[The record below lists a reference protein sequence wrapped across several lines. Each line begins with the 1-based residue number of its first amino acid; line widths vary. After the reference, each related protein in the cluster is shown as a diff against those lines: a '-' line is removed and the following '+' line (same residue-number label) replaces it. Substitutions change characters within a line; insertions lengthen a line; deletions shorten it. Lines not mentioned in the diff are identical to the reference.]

1 MLVSLIGGTML
12 VAYGVKEL
20 FGLKSKNKNVE
31 HIEVENIPA
40 ENQEC
45 EAATEEINSDE
56 VE

>member
-1 MLVSLIGGTML
+1 MLASLIGGTML

-20 FGLKSKNKNVE
+20 FGLKSKKKNVE
-31 HIEVENIPA
+31 HIEGESVLA